1 MVFPTITPSTP
12 EAQIASEIPRTWD
25 SESSSGETLTI
36 IAGPGWVGDGLVVV
50 VVVVVVVERAALTT
64 AERISV
70 RGLDSWRVRRP
81 GVLGLELLRERG
93 KMVEM
98 MRGGRLSD

>member
-36 IAGPGWVGDGLVVV
+36 IAGPGWVVDGVVV
-50 VVVVVVVERAALTT
+50 DVDVERAALTT

-81 GVLGLELLRERG
+81 GVLGLELLRER
-93 KMVEM
+93 
-98 MRGGRLSD
+98 